1 MFCRRT
7 SFSVLDAVLQVGLG
21 MYTYL
26 YSVGLRQN
34 HECNEW
40 MHLEEIDRDRS
51 EALAC
56 NKKNVLKNERVLSA
70 KVATFLLRLS
80 ENIFS
85 SHVQFLIKF
94 TFADVKAEKYFIVV
108 L

>member
-1 MFCRRT
+1 
-7 SFSVLDAVLQVGLG
+7 
-21 MYTYL
+21 MYTCL

-85 SHVQFLIKF
+85 SRVQFLIKF